1 MGKLSDALTRA
12 RGFDPGT
19 PERYRYGRCWN
30 LPFGMHLCWMPEWL
44 DTGVE
49 ISFQREIPRLN
60 IVTPFK
66 RAIYLYLPKR

>member
-1 MGKLSDALTRA
+1 
-12 RGFDPGT
+12 
-19 PERYRYGRCWN
+19 
-30 LPFGMHLCWMPEWL
+30 MPEWL